1 MKIQKI
7 SILMTIFNHEN
18 YLKSSI
24 KSLINQNYKNWELI
38 AIDNGSTDKSPL
50 ILKSFKDKRIK
61 KIFLENNIGAAEARN
76 VAIRQAKGKYIAF
89 LDSDDL
95 WDSYKL
101 EKQIIFMIKVWSSIT
116 MHMAMPYRKGY
127 VL

>member
-1 MKIQKI
+1 
-7 SILMTIFNHEN
+7 MTIFNHEN

-61 KIFLENNIGAAEARN
+61 KKFLKKYWKNRMFKFCLKFCKSKFI
-76 VAIRQAKGKYIAF
+76 AI
-89 LDSDDL
+89 LDSDDI
-95 WDSYKL
+95 SKKVGSVYKL
-101 EKQIIFMIKVWSSIT
+101 RNELVKI
-116 MHMAMPYRKGY
+116 
-127 VL
+127 